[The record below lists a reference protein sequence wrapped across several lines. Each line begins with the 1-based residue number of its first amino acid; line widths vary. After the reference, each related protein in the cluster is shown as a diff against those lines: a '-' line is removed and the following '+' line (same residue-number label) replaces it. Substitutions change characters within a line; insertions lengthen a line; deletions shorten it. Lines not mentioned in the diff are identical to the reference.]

1 MIWACGF
8 CAIISFM
15 FKRSYI
21 VFRLVLV
28 SSIFF
33 SKAGFAV
40 SDCRRTVRDMFQSE
54 NSEVISSSVKKLK
67 SEISKLSP
75 NKTHILDQYSPSVC
89 GSGCLS
95 LPSKNSLFFRIE
107 LDDQI
112 QEAELVISPLGKLL
126 KLNSWDMLE
135 DSSLLKSW
143 LVGHELHPQI
153 STSSSL
159 LYTQSQEKV
168 FQEIKSAL
176 NEGASSFLH
185 ISPTGTG
192 KTLVL
197 ARALKENLKKGL
209 HFVTAHQIHLV
220 EQLYETLG
228 QNFSNKEGTLIN
240 WNERENKSFSLEIER
255 AIDSKEP
262 VVFVITTQSLKSLLR
277 SMKRKESVKY
287 EKLVEHTKGI
297 YLDEAHHL
305 GAFQTKSVLMNLH
318 EKSGAFVY
326 GSTATP
332 VHHEVNLREMFEREH
347 WSYLENDSQGEV
359 ERENES
365 YLEKTDQGEEDFKT
379 NQVLDQ
385 LSIAIKEGELTPFD
399 ELYVIGEANFPVTE
413 KEPLFIQGESDF
425 FVLNPYHYVHLSGM
439 LEPIISSNKKGFI
452 VTASIAESERLSQF
466 LGEMFERVKFE
477 SYHSGMTKEAREEVL
492 RKSQESERHY
502 TVAVRALDEG
512 VNMPQL
518 SAYVDL
524 NANVSVKQMVH
535 RMGRV
540 LRLRL
545 GKLGSDILFL
555 SEYRDESRAR
565 DLLSVLDMLEAS
577 PHVSRSLRRS
587 FSGDAS
593 LKSDS
598 VKPLSREALFELRRE
613 LEASVK
619 SFWNRD
625 SRLFMTERKERI
637 LELMRENPNIKK
649 KEIAE
654 KLELSI
660 NTISRSIKELKEKKR
675 LLRIGNSRSGYWQI
689 PREGEEYLDPKEKRK
704 ERILELV
711 RENLNIKKKEIA
723 EKLELSIN
731 TISRMIQELK
741 EEGRLSRK
749 GNRLNG
755 YWQIPGEEREYLDL
769 REKESKERI
778 LELVRENPNI
788 KKKEMAEKLELSINT
803 ISRMIQE
810 LQEEGRLSRKG
821 NRLNGYWQIPGE
833 ESKERKER
841 ILELMRE
848 NPNIKKKEIAEKLE
862 LSISTISRMIQE
874 LKEEGRLSR
883 KGNRLNGYWQIPG
896 EEREYLDPKEKR
908 KERILKLVRENLNI
922 KKKEI
927 AKELELSMTTINRSI
942 KELQEEGQLL
952 RKEAR
957 KERILELVSKNPWI
971 KKTEIEQ
978 ELKLS
983 RTTINKIIKE
993 LKEEGRLSRKG
1004 NQFNGY
1010 WKSHVEGQIHPYQP

>member
-1 MIWACGF
+1 
-8 CAIISFM
+8 M
-15 FKRSYI
+15 FKRSYV
-21 VFRLVLV
+21 VFRLVLE

-40 SDCRRTVRDMFQSE
+40 SNCRRTVKDMFQSE
-54 NSEVISSSVKKLK
+54 NSEVISSPVKKLQ
-67 SEISKLSP
+67 SAITKLSP
-75 NKTHILDQYSPSVC
+75 NKKEILAQYSPSVC
-89 GSGCLS
+89 GPGCLS

-112 QEAELVISPLGKLL
+112 QEAELLISPLGKLL
-126 KLNSWDMLE
+126 KLNSWDKLE

-228 QNFSNKEGTLIN
+228 QNFSNKEVTLIN
-240 WNERENKSFSLEIER
+240 WNERENKSFLSEIER

-277 SMKRKESVKY
+277 SIKRKESVKY
-287 EKLVEHTKGI
+287 ESLVKHTKGI

-305 GAFQTKSVLMNLH
+305 GAFQTKSVLMDLH
-318 EKSGAFVY
+318 EKSGAFFY

-332 VHHEVNLREMFEREH
+332 VHHEVNLIKMFEREH
-347 WSYLENDSQGEV
+347 WSYLE
-359 ERENES
+359 
-365 YLEKTDQGEEDFKT
+365 KADQGEEDFKT

-399 ELYVIGEANFPVTE
+399 ELYIIGEANFPETE
-413 KEPLFIQGESDF
+413 EEPLLIQGESDF

-452 VTASIAESERLSQF
+452 VTANIVESEKLSEF
-466 LGEMFERVKFE
+466 LGEKFEGVKFDP
-477 SYHSGMTKEAREEVL
+477 YHSGMTKEAREELL
-492 RKSQESERHY
+492 RRSQESERHY
-502 TVAVRALDEG
+502 IVAVRALDEG
-512 VNMPQL
+512 MNMSQL

-524 NANVSVKQMVH
+524 NVNVSAKQMVH

-587 FSGDAS
+587 FSGNAS
-593 LKSDS
+593 LKSDNVRS
-598 VKPLSREALFELRRE
+598 LSREALLELRRE
-613 LEASVK
+613 LEVSVK

-625 SRLFMTERKERI
+625 SRLSMTERKERILELVRKNPKITVIEIAEELELSIGTIKLSIKELKKKRRLLRLGGSKSGSWYIPGEEKDYLDSKEEIKERILELMRENSKITVVEIVKKLELSIHRINRSIKELKKEGRLFRIGNQLSGYWEIPGEGQDYLDPQEEIKERILELVRENSKITGVEIAKELELSISKIYRVIQELKEEERLLRKGSKRDGYWQIPGEEMEYPDPKEKRKERI
-637 LELMRENPNIKK
+637 LELMRENPKITVV
-649 KEIAE
+649 EIAE

-660 NTISRSIKELKEKKR
+660 HRINLSIKEL
-675 LLRIGNSRSGYWQI
+675 
-689 PREGEEYLDPKEKRK
+689 RK
-704 ERILELV
+704 EE
-711 RENLNIKKKEIA
+711 
-723 EKLELSIN
+723 
-731 TISRMIQELK
+731 
-741 EEGRLSRK
+741 RLSRK
-749 GNRLNG
+749 GSKRDG
-755 YWQIPGEEREYLDL
+755 SWQIPGEE
-769 REKESKERI
+769 
-778 LELVRENPNI
+778 
-788 KKKEMAEKLELSINT
+788 M
-803 ISRMIQE
+803 
-810 LQEEGRLSRKG
+810 
-821 NRLNGYWQIPGE
+821 
-833 ESKERKER
+833 
-841 ILELMRE
+841 
-848 NPNIKKKEIAEKLE
+848 
-862 LSISTISRMIQE
+862 
-874 LKEEGRLSR
+874 
-883 KGNRLNGYWQIPG
+883 
-896 EEREYLDPKEKR
+896 EYLDPKEKR
-908 KERILKLVRENLNI
+908 KERILKLVKENPKIIYREIAKELDLSISTINRSI
-922 KKKEI
+922 KELEEKGRLLRKGSYYWGYWQIPGEGRDYLDPKEERKERVLELMKENPKITVVEI
-927 AKELELSMTTINRSI
+927 AKELELSKTII
-942 KELQEEGQLL
+942 YQMIQ
-952 RKEAR
+952 
-957 KERILELVSKNPWI
+957 
-971 KKTEIEQ
+971 
-978 ELKLS
+978 
-983 RTTINKIIKE
+983 E
-993 LKEEGRLSRKG
+993 LKEEGRLLRKG
-1004 NQFNGY
+1004 RKWQIPE
-1010 WKSHVEGQIHPYQP
+1010 KGQEYPDPTKIF